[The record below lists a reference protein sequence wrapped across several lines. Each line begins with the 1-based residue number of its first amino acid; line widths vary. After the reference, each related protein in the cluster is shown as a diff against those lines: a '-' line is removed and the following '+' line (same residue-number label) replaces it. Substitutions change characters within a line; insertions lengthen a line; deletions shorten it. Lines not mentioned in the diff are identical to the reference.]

1 MVCMIFFFVSGHERI
16 ESMLES
22 DYICIINNCI
32 LYNIKGNICEKIRI
46 WGIFYF
52 LLEETT
58 ALKTSADSAF
68 F

>member
-1 MVCMIFFFVSGHERI
+1 MVYGVHDFFCVSGH

-32 LYNIKGNICEKIRI
+32 LYHIKGNICEKIRI
-46 WGIFYF
+46 WGLFYF

-58 ALKTSADSAF
+58 ALIH
-68 F
+68 